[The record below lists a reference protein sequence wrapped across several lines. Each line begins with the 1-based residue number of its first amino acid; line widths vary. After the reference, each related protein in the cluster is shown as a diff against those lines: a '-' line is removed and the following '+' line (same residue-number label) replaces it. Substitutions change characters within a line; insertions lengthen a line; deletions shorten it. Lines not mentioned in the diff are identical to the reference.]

1 MAASPGDSARG
12 ALKSAAADLS
22 PASKATAAP
31 ARRRPPVPKPPSRKE
46 RKKMHP
52 TFTASFP
59 GELFPE
65 FDAIQRRIGRLFGLG
80 DPWPS
85 SIRAGAFGA
94 FPAINMGTTQE
105 ALEIYAF
112 APGLD
117 PARIEVSVD
126 KGLLTLAGE
135 RSRGLPDGRDIEVY
149 ASERFAGAFRRVIS
163 LPQDVDTAKVQASY
177 RDGVLKIRVPKL
189 EAALPRRIEVQELER
204 SH

>member
-1 MAASPGDSARG
+1 MY
-12 ALKSAAADLS
+12 
-22 PASKATAAP
+22 
-31 ARRRPPVPKPPSRKE
+31 
-46 RKKMHP
+46 P

-59 GELFPE
+59 GELFSE

-117 PARIEVSVD
+117 PAGIEVSVD
-126 KGLLTLAGE
+126 KGLLTIAGE
-135 RSRGLPDGRDIEVY
+135 RCHDLLENRDIEVY
-149 ASERFAGAFRRVIS
+149 TSERFAGAFRRAIS
-163 LPQDVDTAKVQASY
+163 LPQEVDTTKVQASY

-189 EAALPRRIEVQELER
+189 EAASPRRIEVQELE
-204 SH
+204 HNH